1 MEITDNFLNKET
13 FKSIQDLM
21 LNNDFDWYYSNSI
34 TSEDLDRKEF
44 QFIHIFYANGE
55 PRRSYPI
62 IDPIIKK
69 INPFCLVRIKANLL
83 TITPKIKEYDFHVD
97 YKNKQNLTTAIFY
110 VNTCDGYTIFKDG
123 TKVESIANRLV
134 EFDSNLEHTGS
145 SCTDQNIRVVIN
157 LNYFK
162 EVV

>member
-1 MEITDNFLNKET
+1 MKVIDNFLDKET

-21 LNNDFDWYYSNSI
+21 LNNDFDWYYSNLI
-34 TSEDLDRKEF
+34 TSRHLNRKEF
-44 QFIHIFYANGE
+44 QFIHIFYEHGE
-55 PRRSYPI
+55 PRRSYSI
-62 IDPIIKK
+62 IEPIIKT
-69 INPFCLVRIKANLL
+69 INPFCLVRVKANLL

-97 YKNKQNLTTAIFY
+97 VKYKQNLTTAVFY
-110 VNTCDGYTIFKDG
+110 INTCNGYTIFKDG

-145 SCTDQNIRVVIN
+145 SCTNENIRVVIN

-162 EVV
+162 